1 MRTDPWRQQ
10 RSLNERDLLTVGGSY
25 GGSTDF
31 RLLGHTNQRL
41 YASADQR
48 DRYELQLQHRER
60 LEQYPLT
67 RTARLDVQQR
77 NSLNRSNHERQFAAA
92 GGAGGGVAAGG
103 GVGGAGVGA
112 GAFRRAPPLAAASG
126 CGGSSSSSTSSSY
139 YLSQSQSQSKPQ
151 IVIGP
156 GAGVGAGVGAGTGAA
171 AAGPGA
177 GIAYERN
184 GVMSATADGARGSL
198 SRERGLLGTGGG
210 GGGGGSS
217 SLSSTEA
224 AYWDEPPGST
234 SSSSA
239 AQDSRRFTERRIK
252 KTVRFDAHDDDTSL
266 LVPTGSNGG
275 PLPPVTTILPS
286 TAVDVGAATLL
297 TSAKLA
303 QPHEGDWTRWE
314 AERQGSQDS
323 ATKDSGIDTSST
335 FTSSEDSNRGD
346 GPKVSDAGATASNQ
360 LFFLREETDLS
371 LPRNLHFVCV
381 ESECVLCGTQN
392 YLSVCLPV
400 CSLLPYAPR
409 IPISFFALLLY
420 LSLSISVSF
429 SLSLSLYMSSFHSQ
443 CLLFLSCLKV
453 ASPFIKVHIMYITPY
468 SFPVAFLIGHI
479 RKASQTL

>member
-25 GGSTDF
+25 GGSTDY
-31 RLLGHTNQRL
+31 RLLGHSNQRL

-77 NSLNRSNHERQFAAA
+77 NSLNRTNHDRQFGAGGAA
-92 GGAGGGVAAGG
+92 GGGG

-126 CGGSSSSSTSSSY
+126 CGGSSSSSNSSSY

-156 GAGVGAGVGAGTGAA
+156 GAGAGAAGAA
-171 AAGPGA
+171 A
-177 GIAYERN
+177 YERS
-184 GVMSATADGARGSL
+184 GAMSATADGARGSL

-224 AYWDEPPGST
+224 AYWDEPAGST

-266 LVPTGSNGG
+266 LVPTGSSISAG

-303 QPHEGDWTRWE
+303 QPHDGDWTRWE

-346 GPKVSDAGATASNQ
+346 GPKVSPRRNGNHKT
-360 LFFLREETDLS
+360 
-371 LPRNLHFVCV
+371 LPSIRKL
-381 ESECVLCGTQN
+381 
-392 YLSVCLPV
+392 
-400 CSLLPYAPR
+400 
-409 IPISFFALLLY
+409 ISFPIIAF
-420 LSLSISVSF
+420 
-429 SLSLSLYMSSFHSQ
+429 
-443 CLLFLSCLKV
+443 CLCRV
-453 ASPFIKVHIMYITPY
+453 
-468 SFPVAFLIGHI
+468 
-479 RKASQTL
+479 

>member
-25 GGSTDF
+25 GGSTDY
-31 RLLGHTNQRL
+31 RLLGHSNQRL

-60 LEQYPLT
+60 VEQYPLT

-77 NSLNRSNHERQFAAA
+77 NSLNRSNHERHFGA
-92 GGAGGGVAAGG
+92 GGAAGSAGGVGG
-103 GVGGAGVGA
+103 VGVGGAGVGA

-126 CGGSSSSSTSSSY
+126 CGGSSSSSNSSSY

-156 GAGVGAGVGAGTGAA
+156 GAGAGGAVGGDRSGA
-171 AAGPGA
+171 
-177 GIAYERN
+177 
-184 GVMSATADGARGSL
+184 MSATADGARGSL

-224 AYWDEPPGST
+224 AYWDEPAGST

-252 KTVRFDAHDDDTSL
+252 KTVRFDAHDDDTSSL
-266 LVPTGSNGG
+266 LVPSGSGGSAG

-286 TAVDVGAATLL
+286 TAVDVGTATLL

-303 QPHEGDWTRWE
+303 QPHGEGDWTRWE

-346 GPKVSDAGATASNQ
+346 GPKVSSRRSGN
-360 LFFLREETDLS
+360 S
-371 LPRNLHFVCV
+371 LPRN
-381 ESECVLCGTQN
+381 EN
-392 YLSVCLPV
+392 
-400 CSLLPYAPR
+400 
-409 IPISFFALLLY
+409 
-420 LSLSISVSF
+420 
-429 SLSLSLYMSSFHSQ
+429 
-443 CLLFLSCLKV
+443 
-453 ASPFIKVHIMYITPY
+453 
-468 SFPVAFLIGHI
+468 
-479 RKASQTL
+479 